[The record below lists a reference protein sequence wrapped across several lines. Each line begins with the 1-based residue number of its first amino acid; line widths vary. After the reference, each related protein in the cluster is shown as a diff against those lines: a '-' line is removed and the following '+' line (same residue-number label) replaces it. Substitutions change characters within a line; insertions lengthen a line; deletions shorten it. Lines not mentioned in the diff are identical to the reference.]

1 MNNADFKQRFL
12 FPDTDIR
19 GELVRLDE
27 SLEAIL
33 GSHDYPL
40 AVQGLVGEAVA
51 DPDAVR
57 DNGELPHG
65 PEISI
70 YLFFAPGTD
79 RDQC

>member
-12 FPDTDIR
+12 FPETDIR

-33 GSHDYPL
+33 GTHDYPL

-51 DPDAVR
+51 AVALLA
-57 DNGELPHG
+57 GVILYTQKSKHG
-65 PEISI
+65 
-70 YLFFAPGTD
+70 G
-79 RDQC
+79 